1 MKSCQNRAA
10 GHSDHPAW
18 RHTQRAF
25 GRTYPSACRTSH
37 FQRGSTSRAPSAT
50 SACPSPRPHAT
61 RHPQILFTLFPRSP
75 PDLLTPVPAQN
86 PGLLRVPTRSART
99 PHGGSTRC
107 TSRPRKVRASTRAR
121 TRSIRGTASFDSGT
135 RHRRSPGTRTRL
147 CATRPRTRPWRATS
161 PPSRWRTRTGGT

>member
-1 MKSCQNRAA
+1 MPESGRGAQRSPRLETHPTSLRAHVPV
-10 GHSDHPAW
+10 GMSHIPFPE
-18 RHTQRAF
+18 RF
-25 GRTYPSACRTSH
+25 YLACT
-37 FQRGSTSRAPSAT
+37 FCDQCVPL
-50 SACPSPRPHAT
+50 PRPHAT

-99 PHGGSTRC
+99 PRGGSTRC